1 MPFHDSMKTSLL
13 TAAFALFASTAVL
26 AEDGK
31 PLHIGWVSA
40 MANAPA
46 LIADKEGFYKQEGLN
61 VELTSFGDGPV
72 IQQAVASGEIDV
84 AYIGAPPV
92 YQWFARGLDSRIL
105 AKVNYGQAAM
115 VAKADGPILSLADLR
130 GKRVAGL
137 NRGSG
142 MDVLLRSYVLKEAAN
157 LDPDQDLSLSQM
169 PAGNMNAALDTGVV
183 DAAFEWEPFI
193 SQSVLRGAGRVV
205 FDVNQALP
213 NYPWY
218 VVAATKKV
226 IDERP
231 DDLVKLLRAHHKAI
245 AFLKEHPIDA
255 DRIIADAFKLETVQA
270 ADGKTVAPEAI
281 VAEARKRLGWSDT
294 LEASDNAFI
303 QRLMDYSLQ
312 LGLIPKQLKAENVID
327 TTLLAR
333 ATAAQN

>member
-1 MPFHDSMKTSLL
+1 MPFHDMLKRSLL
-13 TAAFALFASTAVL
+13 TAAFAVL
-26 AEDGK
+26 ATATALADEGK

-46 LIADKEGFYKQEGLN
+46 LIADQEGFYKEEGLN
-61 VELTSFGDGPV
+61 VELKSFGDGPV

-115 VAKADGPILSLADLR
+115 IAKADGPIGSLADLK

-142 MDVLLRSYVLKEAAN
+142 MDVLLRSYVLKEVAN

-183 DAAFEWEPFI
+183 DAVFEWEPFI

-205 FDVNQALP
+205 FDVNQSLP

-218 VVAATKKV
+218 VIAATKKV

-245 AFLKEHPIDA
+245 AFLKEHPAEA

-294 LEASDNAFI
+294 LEASDYAFV

-312 LGLIPKQLKAENVID
+312 LGLIPKQLKAENIID
-327 TTLLAR
+327 ISLLAR